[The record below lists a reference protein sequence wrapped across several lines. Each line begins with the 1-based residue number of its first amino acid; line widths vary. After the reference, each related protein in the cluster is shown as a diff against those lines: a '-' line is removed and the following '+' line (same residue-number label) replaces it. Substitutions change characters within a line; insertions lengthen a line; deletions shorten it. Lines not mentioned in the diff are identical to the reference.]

1 MENYSISTKNGRCS
15 PGIYS
20 GEGDAGGT
28 GVRRAVLHLSQP
40 GPPPPK
46 AAQTINPGLGCRQTD
61 RCRDA
66 EPAQLLCSKD
76 SSRWVGWERLAL

>member
-1 MENYSISTKNGRCS
+1 MLEV
-15 PGIYS
+15 PGS
-20 GEGDAGGT
+20 
-28 GVRRAVLHLSQP
+28 GVRSFTCLSQE
-40 GPPPPK
+40 PPPK

-66 EPAQLLCSKD
+66 ELAQLLCSKD